1 MTARAGRPIR
11 VAWVIGDQLERQ
23 SFFAK
28 RRMFFGG
35 SSLARFVWIG
45 DYVNSRPELGARY
58 GLYSRWRG
66 FDALL
71 FQKSMG
77 RRSMNL
83 LRRAKSAGQTVIFD
97 ANVNYYERYGA
108 EYYDNMLPA
117 EKQMEEAKEMTRE
130 ADGVIADSDFLA
142 GVLGWFNDRVRWIPD
157 SVNMDI
163 VPPWRRWRAVD
174 GRLPLLWSG
183 VSLKLFELLA
193 IEKPL
198 LKFADR
204 VELVMV
210 TGDLG
215 ALSRW
220 KPGLK
225 ERFEALMAKVPNRFI
240 PYRSIGQLLDVY
252 SGGGVAVA
260 PRFLDNSYN
269 MGHTEWKITL
279 PMACGRMALGS
290 PVPSYVKVHD
300 RAAGEGVRILHN
312 DEEWEAALEDIVSGS
327 VDLDAEERAARD
339 VVDKYYST
347 EVVAR
352 EHVDFVTELA
362 GRR

>member
-1 MTARAGRPIR
+1 MTRGKKL
-11 VAWVIGDQLERQ
+11 VKVGWVIGDLLDRPRL
-23 SFFAK
+23 FAR
-28 RRMFFGG
+28 RRMGFGG
-35 SSLARFVWIG
+35 SSLARFVWLG

-58 GLYSRWRG
+58 ELYSRWRG

-77 RRSMNL
+77 ERSMDL
-83 LRRAKSAGQTVIFD
+83 LRRAQSAGRAAIFD
-97 ANVNYYERYGA
+97 ANVNYYERRGA
-108 EYYDNMLPA
+108 EYYENMLPS
-117 EKQMEEAKEMTRE
+117 EKQMEDAKQITSA
-130 ADGVIADSDFLA
+130 ADGVIADSEFLA
-142 GVLGWFNDRVRWIPD
+142 GVCGRFNDRVRWIPD

-163 VPPWRRWRAVD
+163 VPSWRRWRAAD

-183 VSLKLFELLA
+183 VSLKLFEILA

-204 VELVMV
+204 VELVLV
-210 TGDLG
+210 TNDLD

-225 ERFEALMAKVPNRFI
+225 ERFEALMAKVPSRII
-240 PYRSIGQLLDVY
+240 PYRSVEELFEVY
-252 SGGGVAVA
+252 SRGGVAIA

-279 PMACGRMALGS
+279 PMACGRMALCS
-290 PVPSYVKVHD
+290 PVPSYVKIHD
-300 RAAGEGVRILHN
+300 RARGAGVRVLH
-312 DEEWEAALEDIVSGS
+312 DDAGWEGALEDLLSGR
-327 VDLDAEERAARD
+327 VDIGAEERAARE
-339 VVDKYYST
+339 VVRKYYST

-352 EHVDFVTELA
+352 EHADFITELVNK
-362 GRR
+362 R